1 LDHSGIADTSGM
13 TRSSAGSRTAI
24 VGFLALLGLGLV
36 GPPASAATGD
46 VTESAIPSPVS
57 LPQGIAVAP
66 DGAIWF
72 AERNANAIGLLS
84 NGSFSEYPLP
94 NPASAPFW
102 ITAGPDGNMWFTER
116 TGNRIGSITRAGA
129 ISEFP
134 LPTAGSQPGE
144 ITVGTDGAMWF
155 TEQSGNR
162 IGRIT
167 TQGQITEFPL
177 PHVSSGPIGIAA
189 GSDGAMW
196 FTELTGNRIGRI
208 TTSGQF
214 TEFPLVFSNR
224 QPTDITAGADGNLWF
239 TERLGNAVGRITP
252 GGSIDEFVVPASI
265 PNLVGIAAGPD
276 GNVWFAELGG
286 NNVGRVTPGGAMTEF
301 PLPSPNSQPFAIALG
316 TDGAMWFT
324 EQSGNR
330 IGRIEA
336 QVAPPPDT
344 TPPTIAITSPADG
357 ASFSVGQV
365 VLADYACTDEVG
377 GSGVASCDGPAVD
390 GTPIDTSLGTHTF
403 TVSASDVAGN
413 GASAS
418 TSYVV
423 LGDLGGQFR
432 PSPAWNAATAGS
444 ALSISFDLGSSVGS
458 ALSKRQL
465 NAKPGKPPGQAVVQ
479 LFAPGF
485 PMTQRVDCGDPETT
499 IGPGDTPKVD
509 VNVSKEGHFHL
520 VWKSE
525 ERWSGTCRALIL
537 SFDVAGWRDA
547 NLMFLV
553 AFR

>member
-1 LDHSGIADTSGM
+1 M
-13 TRSSAGSRTAI
+13 TRSNAGSRTAI
-24 VGFLALLGLGLV
+24 VSLLALLGLGLV
-36 GPPASAATGD
+36 APPAGAATGD
-46 VTESAIPSPVS
+46 VTESAIPTPVS
-57 LPQGIAVAP
+57 LPQGIAVAS

-72 AERNANAIGLLS
+72 TERSANAIGLLS

-94 NPASAPFW
+94 NASSAPFW

-116 TGNRIGSITRAGA
+116 TGNRIGSITSTGA
-129 ISEFP
+129 ITEYP
-134 LPTAGSQPGE
+134 LPTASSQPGE
-144 ITVGTDGAMWF
+144 ITTGPDGALWF

-167 TQGQITEFPL
+167 MLGQITEFPL
-177 PHVSSGPIGIAA
+177 PHVTSGPVGIAP
-189 GSDGAMW
+189 GPDGALW

-252 GGSIDEFVVPASI
+252 GGSIDEFVVPAST
-265 PNLVGIAAGPD
+265 PNLVGITAGPD

-286 NNVGRVTPGGAMTEF
+286 NNIGRITPDGTIAEF
-301 PLPSPNSQPFAIALG
+301 ALPNPTSQPFAIAQG

-344 TPPTIAITSPADG
+344 TPPSITITSPADG
-357 ASFSVGQV
+357 AVFSVGQV
-365 VLADYACTDEVG
+365 VLADYACADDVG
-377 GSGVASCDGPAVD
+377 GSGIASCDGPVAD
-390 GTPIDTSLGTHTF
+390 GAPIDTSLGTHAF
-403 TVSASDVAGN
+403 TVNSSDVAGN
-413 GASAS
+413 GAGAS

-423 LGDLGGQFR
+423 LGDLGGQLR
-432 PSPAWNAATAGS
+432 PAPAWNVATAGS
-444 ALSISFDLGSSVGS
+444 ALTLSFDLGSSAGS

-465 NAKPGKPPGQAVVQ
+465 HAKPGKPGGQADVR

-485 PMTQRVDCGDPETT
+485 PATQQVDCGDPETA
-499 IGPGDTPKVD
+499 IGPAQTA
-509 VNVSKEGHFHL
+509 NVSANVGKDGRFHL

-525 ERWSGTCRALIL
+525 DRWAGTCRALTL
-537 SFDVAGWRDA
+537 RFDVPGWSNA
-547 NLMFLV
+547 SLVFLV